1 MLFCVLVAVVVV
13 CLSSLLLET
22 FSSYDGNAKEDVD
35 LKMHL
40 YLLSEFRKL
49 VDMINIPN
57 STASKPQH
65 SYENSVEFQ
74 MET

>member
-1 MLFCVLVAVVVV
+1 MTCRRSLSLKFWRLRGVICVLVAVVVV

-35 LKMHL
+35 LKMNL
-40 YLLSEFRKL
+40 YLLLEYRKL

-57 STASKPQH
+57 SAAS
-65 SYENSVEFQ
+65 
-74 MET
+74 

>member
-1 MLFCVLVAVVVV
+1 MTCRRSLSLKFWRFRSVICVLVAVVVV

-35 LKMHL
+35 LKMNL
-40 YLLSEFRKL
+40 YLLLEFRKW

-57 STASKPQH
+57 SAAS
-65 SYENSVEFQ
+65 
-74 MET
+74 

>member
-1 MLFCVLVAVVVV
+1 MVLFCVLVAVVVV

-35 LKMHL
+35 LKMNL
-40 YLLSEFRKL
+40 YLLLEFRKW

-57 STASKPQH
+57 SAAS
-65 SYENSVEFQ
+65 
-74 MET
+74 

>member
-1 MLFCVLVAVVVV
+1 MTCRRSLSLKFWRFRGVIFVLVVVVVV

-35 LKMHL
+35 LKMNL

-57 STASKPQH
+57 STAS
-65 SYENSVEFQ
+65 
-74 MET
+74 

>member
-1 MLFCVLVAVVVV
+1 MTCRRSLSLKFWRFRSVICVLVAVVVV

-35 LKMHL
+35 LKMNL
-40 YLLSEFRKL
+40 YLLLEYRKL

-57 STASKPQH
+57 SAAS
-65 SYENSVEFQ
+65 
-74 MET
+74 

>member
-1 MLFCVLVAVVVV
+1 MTCRRSLSLKFWRFRGVIFVLVVVVVV

-35 LKMHL
+35 LKMNL
-40 YLLSEFRKL
+40 YLLLEYRKL

-57 STASKPQH
+57 SAAS
-65 SYENSVEFQ
+65 
-74 MET
+74 

>member
-1 MLFCVLVAVVVV
+1 MTCRRSLSLKFWRFRSVICVLVAVVVV

-35 LKMHL
+35 LKMNL

-57 STASKPQH
+57 SAAS
-65 SYENSVEFQ
+65 
-74 MET
+74 

>member
-1 MLFCVLVAVVVV
+1 MTCRRSLSLKFWRFRSVICVLVAVVVV

-35 LKMHL
+35 LKMNL

-57 STASKPQH
+57 STAS
-65 SYENSVEFQ
+65 
-74 MET
+74 